1 MPILLTYGQVTTN
14 KIHIVFAV
22 ELGLSFA
29 WPTVQSYGKV
39 QTEITLSMME
49 AEYVALSTPCHDL
62 FPIIDITKKLCSTF
76 VLQLHETINM
86 HIKIHED
93 NIGALALGKLEPR

>member
-1 MPILLTYGQVTTN
+1 
-14 KIHIVFAV
+14 
-22 ELGLSFA
+22 
-29 WPTVQSYGKV
+29 
-39 QTEITLSMME
+39 MME